1 MKPKPVAIAWLD
13 PQPAEEV
20 EFAQSLLPDGFQIA
34 APATRDP
41 RDRDRVLAG
50 ADAVMTRK
58 ESVGAAVFAQAPGLR
73 FVQKYGGREDGL
85 DLDAAA
91 QAGAAVAMMP
101 LRGCIAVAELAMTL
115 VLALS
120 KQLVRGHL
128 ATMAGAYRDLGLEP
142 VLTSERVIAFQWM
155 KLSGLFEVYGR
166 TLGIVG
172 YGEIGTEVSRRA
184 GAFGMNVLY
193 TKRERLT
200 VGMEQRLGVTWRELD
215 GLLAEADV
223 VLLTLPHTAET
234 ERLIGARELSL
245 MRPAAY
251 LVNTARGG
259 LVDEAAL
266 VDALR
271 EKRIAGAALDVFVEE
286 PVPYDHPLLSLDNV
300 ILAPHIGGGTGGAR
314 VNQMSDVLNN
324 IVRFFRDGEALHVL
338 PADAAGR

>member
-1 MKPKPVAIAWLD
+1 
-13 PQPAEEV
+13 
-20 EFAQSLLPDGFQIA
+20 
-34 APATRDP
+34 
-41 RDRDRVLAG
+41 
-50 ADAVMTRK
+50 
-58 ESVGAAVFAQAPGLR
+58 
-73 FVQKYGGREDGL
+73 
-85 DLDAAA
+85 
-91 QAGAAVAMMP
+91 
-101 LRGCIAVAELAMTL
+101 
-115 VLALS
+115 
-120 KQLVRGHL
+120 
-128 ATMAGAYRDLGLEP
+128 
-142 VLTSERVIAFQWM
+142 
-155 KLSGLFEVYGR
+155 
-166 TLGIVG
+166 
-172 YGEIGTEVSRRA
+172 
-184 GAFGMNVLY
+184 
-193 TKRERLT
+193 
-200 VGMEQRLGVTWRELD
+200 MEQRLGVTWRELD